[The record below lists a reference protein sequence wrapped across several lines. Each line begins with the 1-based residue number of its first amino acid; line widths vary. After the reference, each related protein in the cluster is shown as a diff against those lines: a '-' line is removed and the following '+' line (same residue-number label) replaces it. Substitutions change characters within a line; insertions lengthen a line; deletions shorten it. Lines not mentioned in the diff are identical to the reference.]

1 MRRWALF
8 VIGGAF
14 WLLLLAVPVLADN
27 GPHVKNQ
34 AAQAAIGSCAGC
46 HRAHSGQAPDLLKSV
61 MPTLCYTCHN
71 GAGANTNVVDGVG
84 YTETN
89 TALRGGGFD
98 YALIDTAVLG
108 PQPGVSNAVSRVAN
122 VPVTTSHAT
131 SSTHS
136 VNGSPQ
142 TMWGSGALGSATV
155 GKANV
160 DLTCGSCHDPHGN
173 GQYRILKVT
182 PSDVE
187 ANPAVAGVKINDA
200 TTKLYTTD
208 NYGQQGQFAADAAES
223 PLNADGSALS
233 FNTADKMFSGTYL
246 EASSRWCATC
256 HTRYFA
262 QSGAAGNK
270 DWTVAGSADATFK
283 FRHATRNIVDPTSN
297 GAPTTGVI
305 TPISSFSQLKAGAT
319 IGSYTAT
326 SSGQVFT
333 YRGVAVLGTASGLN
347 SAAAAGD
354 NLSTG
359 APRCITC
366 HVGHG
371 SNATAGART
380 TAETSIVTG
389 NSLGSTLLRLDGR
402 TVCQACHAK

>member
-1 MRRWALF
+1 
-8 VIGGAF
+8 
-14 WLLLLAVPVLADN
+14 
-27 GPHVKNQ
+27 
-34 AAQAAIGSCAGC
+34 
-46 HRAHSGQAPDLLKSV
+46 
-61 MPTLCYTCHN
+61 
-71 GAGANTNVVDGVG
+71 VDGVG
-84 YTETN
+84 YTEAN
-89 TALRGGGFD
+89 SALRGGGFS
-98 YALIDTAVLG
+98 YALIDSAVLG
-108 PQPGVSNAVSRVAN
+108 PQPGVANAVSRVGN
-122 VPVTTSHAT
+122 VPVTTAHAT

-136 VNGSPQ
+136 VDGSPV
-142 TMWGSGALGSATV
+142 TMWGSGALGSATT

-187 ANPAVAGVKINDA
+187 TNPAVAGVKVNDA

-208 NYGQQGQFAADAAES
+208 NYGQVGQFAADAAES
-223 PLNADGSALS
+223 PLNADGSAIN

-262 QSGAAGNK
+262 ETGAAGNK
-270 DWTVAGSADATFK
+270 AWTVGGSADATFK
-283 FRHATRNIVDPTSN
+283 FRHATRNIVDPTTT

-305 TPISSFSQLKAGAT
+305 NPISTSSQLKAGAT
-319 IGSYTAT
+319 LGSYTAT

-333 YRGVAVLGTASGLN
+333 YRGVAIASSTTSGLN
-347 SAAAAGD
+347 SSAASGD
-354 NLSTG
+354 NLTTG

-371 SNATAGART
+371 SNATAGSRT
-380 TAETSIVTG
+380 TAETSLVTG
-389 NSLGSTLLRLDGR
+389 TTLGSTLLRLDGR